1 MKALI
6 AKLTKGFTVNT
17 KAADYQPIKAGKNVI
32 GELQIRKDGRV
43 SLRLKSALPASAPAA
58 VKKEFVKTKSS
69 KWAVVMADVNEGN
82 VKAARMALDLA
93 AASAAEPAPTK
104 PAAPKR
110 TIVDDTKDDLGK
122 AVAKRTTRAKTAA

>member
-32 GELQIRKDGRV
+32 GEIQIRKNGTL
-43 SLRLKSALPASAPAA
+43 SLRLKAALPASAPAA
-58 VKKEFVKTKSS
+58 VKKAFVKTKSS
-69 KWAVVMADVNEGN
+69 KWSLLMADVNEGN
-82 VKAARMALDLA
+82 VKAARMALELA
-93 AASAAEPAPTK
+93 AAATAEPAPK
-104 PAAPKR
+104 KSVAPS
-110 TIVDDTKDDLGK
+110 TIVDDTKADLAK